1 MLEWSTLSDIN
12 NDYFTIE
19 RSKDGLTWKDVNQ
32 VKGAGNS
39 TSIIQYTSTNS
50 HPFQGISYYRLK
62 QTDYDGRSTHSKI
75 KSIQNNHDVGTYLY
89 PNPAHDIITL
99 SLGEEELKIN
109 AFKLI
114 DVSGKDQSQRVHL
127 VSFHE
132 NEITFDLTLLPQG
145 VYYFKYNQFVKKLIK
160 L

>member
-1 MLEWSTLSDIN
+1 M
-12 NDYFTIE
+12 
-19 RSKDGLTWKDVNQ
+19 
-32 VKGAGNS
+32 
-39 TSIIQYTSTNS
+39 
-50 HPFQGISYYRLK
+50 K